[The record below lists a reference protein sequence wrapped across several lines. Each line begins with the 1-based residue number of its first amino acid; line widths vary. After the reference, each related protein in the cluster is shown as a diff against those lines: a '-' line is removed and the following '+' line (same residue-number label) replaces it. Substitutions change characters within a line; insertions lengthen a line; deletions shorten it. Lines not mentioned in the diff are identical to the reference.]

1 MKNLSKKR
9 NTKSKDKKINP
20 YENKISSKN
29 KKNKEKSTKKE
40 ELTNFLLKLYQILE
54 NPEYNKI
61 INWIDNGKGFIIENL
76 YDFTENILPKYYR
89 HKNYSSFVRQLN
101 MYDFHKKKNLEN
113 KFIFH
118 HENFIKDKKDL
129 IKKIKRKNKRNLIEK
144 EIKEEYPL
152 EQQKNKETLIGF
164 STRKISE
171 KTTKN
176 SIENI
181 FNQLIKNV
189 QFNSNRQKNLEEK
202 IEKLGKQNDNFL
214 NHIQTILHELIN
226 KTDYNNKLES
236 ITSFFVQMI
245 LSSPSQK
252 GNNDWNNFLISN
264 EINCNKNNNNIK
276 LNMNKLNLNEINT
289 MMMPF
294 NIIHSQNN
302 FINNNNNND
311 SFKKLFD
318 NYIEINKSNNNSP
331 KMSFNNKINLPML
344 TCGDKK
350 NNLSSISPKSFQ
362 LSPIR
367 FKSRKGSFDSFNNI
381 NNNLG
386 DSILSNNSK
395 NLFDFENIDSNK
407 SYLGSFLNCSL
418 NNFFDNHQENNK
430 NLKEGEKDIKNM
442 FNNDK

>member
-9 NTKSKDKKINP
+9 NTKSKDKKFNP

-331 KMSFNNKINLPML
+331 KMSFNNKINLHML

-407 SYLGSFLNCSL
+407 SYLGSFLNYSM
-418 NNFFDNHQENNK
+418 NNFLDNNQENN
-430 NLKEGEKDIKNM
+430 NTLKEGEKDIKNI